1 MKIVILDAYTANPGD
16 LSWEALSV
24 LGELCVYDRTS
35 PAQVVERAVDAEIVL
50 TNKTLLGADVLAQL
64 PRLQYIG
71 VLATGYNVVD
81 LQAAKQAGI
90 VVTNIPAYSTASV
103 AQTVFAHLLNITHQV
118 QRHSDKVHEGAWV
131 NATDFMFTT
140 ATLHELAGKYMGIV
154 GLGNTGLAV
163 ARIALA
169 FGMHILAYTSKSEE
183 SLQQLLSAEAFPGQ
197 VRKVSKE
204 QLFAESDVLSLHCPL
219 NDETSSFVNAASLAL
234 MKPSAIVINTGR
246 GPLVDEQALADALNT
261 GRIAAAAV
269 DVLSCEPPK
278 AENPLLSA
286 AHCFITP
293 HYAWASQEA
302 RERLI
307 AIASENVRAFIEGC
321 PQNRVI

>member
-1 MKIVILDAYTANPGD
+1 MKIVILDAHTANPGD
-16 LSWEALSV
+16 LSWEALSA
-24 LGELCVYDRTS
+24 LGELYVYDRS
-35 PAQVVERAVDAEIVL
+35 LPSQVVERAADAEIVL
-50 TNKTLLGADVLAQL
+50 TNKSLLDSDTLAQL

-118 QRHSDKVHEGAWV
+118 QRHSDMVHDGAWV
-131 NATDFMFTT
+131 NSRDFMFTAT
-140 ATLHELAGKYMGIV
+140 TLHELAGKNMGIV
-154 GLGNTGLAV
+154 GMGNTGLAV

-169 FGMHILAYTSKSEE
+169 FGMQVLAYTSKSEE
-183 SLQQLLSAEAFPGQ
+183 CLRQLLPAEAFPGQ

-219 NDETSSFVNAASLAL
+219 NKDTAAFVNADSLAL

-246 GPLVDEQALADALNT
+246 GPLVDEQALADALNA

-278 AENPLLSA
+278 ADNPLLAA

-293 HYAWASQEA
+293 HYAWATQEA

-307 AIASENVRAFIEGC
+307 AIAGDNVRAFIEGC
-321 PQNRVI
+321 PQNRVV